1 MEARPP
7 AVHILFHNPDL
18 VLRCCKGRLLD
29 LAQTNKAVRQ
39 AVHRTV
45 LPLLTDF
52 RVVVSERD
60 AEGDEAATVKRRG
73 CVCGA
78 NREAF
83 KGFIRTPPHEYDDHC
98 VLCNFFPLI
107 ENTMANCG
115 GVNLVMR

>member
-1 MEARPP
+1 MQP

-29 LAQTNKAVRQ
+29 LTQTSKAVRQ

-45 LPLLTDF
+45 LPLLKDF
-52 RVVVSERD
+52 RVIVRERD
-60 AEGDEAATVKRRG
+60 AEGDGAATTKRPG

-78 NREAF
+78 NRAAF
-83 KGFIRTPPHEYDDHC
+83 KDFIRTPPHEYDERC

-115 GVNLVMR
+115 GLNLVMR